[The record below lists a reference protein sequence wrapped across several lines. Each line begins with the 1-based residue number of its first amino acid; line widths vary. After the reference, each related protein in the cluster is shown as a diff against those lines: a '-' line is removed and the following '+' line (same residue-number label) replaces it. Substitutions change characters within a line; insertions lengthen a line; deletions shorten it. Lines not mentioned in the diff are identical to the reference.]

1 MGNTPPTWLAWIISY
16 AFDPITR
23 QFFVNIRRDEMTTTA
38 TKKPIPW
45 WRGQTPTAVLLV
57 IIIALAI
64 WTVVNGSGAASG
76 VSPMTTAKGA
86 VLVGVGLL
94 AGLLGGLIGTGGCSV
109 MLPVIH
115 FWMGYPA
122 QIAVGT
128 TLFAVI
134 FTALSGAYGHL
145 VRRNVD
151 KRAFLWLGGGGV
163 LGVLLGSWL
172 FTLFSSSAALLG
184 LILGLI
190 FLWPAIRMVYEGL
203 IQKTMPKREGTAI
216 PGSGWGMAGFGF
228 VVGIATGLA
237 GVGGGY
243 ALVPGMIYLFGAP
256 VYITMGTSLATMIPL
271 AVVGGGIKLAQG
283 FVDLSTGLLLA
294 AGTIVGAQVGAAI
307 IKRIKPSTLK
317 LIFGL
322 YFLYVA
328 VKFITAFFGIRIW

>member
-1 MGNTPPTWLAWIISY
+1 
-16 AFDPITR
+16 
-23 QFFVNIRRDEMTTTA
+23 MTTEN
-38 TKKPIPW
+38 KPAPW
-45 WRGQTPTAVLLV
+45 WKGQIPTAVLLLV
-57 IIIALAI
+57 IVALAA
-64 WTVVNGSGAASG
+64 WALASRTGAAEG
-76 VSPMTTAKGA
+76 VSPMTFVKGL
-86 VLVGVGLL
+86 VLTVVGFL

-151 KRAFLWLGGGGV
+151 KRAFLWLGGGGI

-172 FTLFSSSAALLG
+172 FTLLSAHTTLLG

-190 FLWPAIRMVYEGL
+190 FLWPAVRMIYEGVK
-203 IQKTMPKREGTAI
+203 QQSMPKREGSAI
-216 PGSGWGMAGFGF
+216 PGSGWWMGVFGF
-228 VVGIATGLA
+228 IVGIATGLA

-243 ALVPGMIYLFGAP
+243 ALVPGLIYLFGAP

-271 AVVGGGIKLAQG
+271 AAVGGGIKLAQG
-283 FVDLSTGLLLA
+283 FVDLPSGLLLA
-294 AGTIVGAQVGAAI
+294 AGTIIGAQIGAAI
-307 IKRIKPSTLK
+307 IKRIKPATLK